1 MSKNS
6 GTFLVV
12 ISIFIGIAFVYVAST
27 RQLTDLE
34 NALFQAIAL
43 FFGIFGSFI
52 LGKES
57 TKSAAKEIIKPYARS
72 AFRRLISLY
81 YGLSR
86 LAQLIEYA
94 KRNNSSKESLASTI
108 DKIEVMTID
117 QLATADDALN
127 DWRDIVPEDVEEL
140 YNRIKL
146 NKNTEQ
152 TQ

>member
-1 MSKNS
+1 MNKNS
-6 GTFLVV
+6 GIFLVAV
-12 ISIFIGIAFVYVAST
+12 SILIGIVFVFVAST

-43 FFGIFGSFI
+43 FFGIFGSYI

-57 TKSAAKEIIKPYARS
+57 TKSAAKELIKPYARS

-86 LAQLIEYA
+86 LAQLIENT
-94 KRNNSSKESLASTI
+94 KRGNPSEEILASTL
-108 DKIEVMTID
+108 DKIEVMTVD

-140 YNRIKL
+140 YDKIKS
-146 NKNTEQ
+146 NQKTE
-152 TQ
+152 

>member
-1 MSKNS
+1 MKKHS
-6 GTFLVV
+6 GIFLVAV
-12 ISIFIGIAFVYVAST
+12 SILIGTIFVLIAST

-43 FFGIFGSFI
+43 FFGIFGSYI

-57 TKSAAKEIIKPYARS
+57 AKSAAKELIKPYARS

-86 LAQLIEYA
+86 LAQLIENA
-94 KRNNSSKESLASTI
+94 RRSNNFEEILASTL
-108 DKIEVMTID
+108 DKIEVMTVD

-140 YNRIKL
+140 YGSIKSSQR
-146 NKNTEQ
+146 TE
-152 TQ
+152 